1 MLFQI
6 MQHKITVNKTAFY
19 HTLGNVKTAQTI
31 WIVLHGYGYLAKYFI
46 RKFNPIV
53 NKNTAVIAP
62 EGLSKFYLNGVG
74 FDGKMGASWMTK
86 DNRETE
92 IEDYINYLDQLYKAI
107 IEENETTDLKIN
119 VVGFSQ
125 GGSTASRW
133 IANQQSKC
141 NNLILWASS
150 FAEDIDL
157 KLLAQNNKLFA
168 LFGDNDEYISKEKID
183 QYVAK
188 LKAENINCEFIRF
201 VGKHDVPEHILTE
214 QTQLN
219 NW

>member
-1 MLFQI
+1 

-46 RKFNPIV
+46 RKFNPIL
-53 NKNTAVIAP
+53 NENTAVIAP

-74 FDGKMGASWMTK
+74 YDGRMGSSWMTK

-92 IEDYINYLDQLYKAI
+92 IEDYINYLDQLYNTI
-107 IEENETTDLKIN
+107 IETNETTNLKIN

-125 GGSTASRW
+125 GGATASRW
-133 IANQQSKC
+133 LANQQSKI
-141 NNLILWASS
+141 NNLILWSSS

-157 KLLAQNNKLFA
+157 KLLAQNNKLFT
-168 LFGDNDEYISKEKID
+168 LFGDDDEYISKEKID
-183 QYVAK
+183 QYEEQ
-188 LKAENINCEFIRF
+188 LTTSNIDCQFIRF
-201 VGKHDVPEHILTE
+201 IGKHDIPAAIITE

>member
-1 MLFQI
+1 

-19 HTLGNVKTAQTI
+19 HTLGDVKTAQTI

-46 RKFNPIV
+46 RKFNPIL
-53 NKNTAVIAP
+53 NENTAVIAP

-74 FDGKMGASWMTK
+74 FDGRMGASWMTK
-86 DNRETE
+86 DNREAE

-107 IEENETTDLKIN
+107 IEENETSDVKIN

-125 GGSTASRW
+125 GGATASRW
-133 IANQQSKC
+133 IANQQSKID
-141 NNLILWASS
+141 NLILWASS
-150 FAEDIDL
+150 FAEGIDL

-168 LFGDNDEYISKEKID
+168 LFGDNDKYISKEKID
-183 QYVAK
+183 QYEAK
-188 LKAENINCEFIRF
+188 LKAENINSEFIRF
-201 VGKHDVPEHILTE
+201 VGKHDIPADVLTE